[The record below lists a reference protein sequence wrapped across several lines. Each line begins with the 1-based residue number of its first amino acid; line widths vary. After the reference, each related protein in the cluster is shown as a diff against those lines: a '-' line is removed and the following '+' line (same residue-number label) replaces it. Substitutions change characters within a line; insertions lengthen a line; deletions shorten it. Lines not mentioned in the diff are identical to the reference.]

1 MGDLASKLKA
11 KFKRRNSSTPPSI
24 ASSTRSN
31 DRTRSLTGQRPPS
44 FEVTARN
51 RSKKTDK
58 SDVEA
63 VPMTPESESARQ
75 SSPLSKVEPEE
86 ISETATRK
94 SSATETTATTI
105 ATPSDSLRTSPD
117 STAASTTTKDEHLN
131 EGELKPQAKEDQG
144 AGEETPEK
152 SSGSAGSS
160 AESAPENPPNSKF
173 SEPVASNLA
182 DANTKM
188 GKDPQSSALPSI
200 NEYPQDSS
208 TTTDSPHTTT
218 DEDDLIT
225 HTPSQVV
232 DHSGSGEPTPRAG
245 LGLGIPATANS
256 AQTSAANTNPRPHP
270 SSTHSSPIAARRPN
284 AAFPAPSSSSSSQ
297 AGVQAQIS
305 AQLLRTLLGS
315 ANPDELQNLGGGPL
329 QSLTGPTMTRRR
341 KIWVRRPGASPTLI
355 TINEDDMVD
364 DVRDMILR
372 KYANSLG
379 RQFDSPDL
387 TLRIVPRENQRERQL
402 GPDEHMCKTIDAYFP
417 GGQTV
422 DDALI
427 IDVPLRRTPRPSP
440 RAGPPHAP
448 QLASVY
454 FAPASTDDVHRP
466 PEAGTD
472 YFGPAVLATTSHL
485 PNGTSGQPHSIGVLT
500 TGQIPQIPSPG
511 GTRRTTAYTSRPER
525 PRLGR
530 QHTSSPTILNL
541 VNSGHAAQ
549 MPAGTVMVEQASGPP
564 PSAPPMP
571 TPPPVEAP
579 APHVATPPALA
590 PPCVASP
597 RPAARPR
604 KKKPLDGLNLPPG
617 ILSGGVPPINVL
629 IVEDNPI
636 NLRLLEVF
644 VKRLKVRWQTAVNG
658 REAVDKWRQG
668 GFHLVLMDIQLPVMS
683 GLEATR
689 EIRRLERVNSIGV
702 FSSSADSAPD
712 EVLGEPSEEDKLGNT
727 DMFKSPVIIVALT
740 ASSLQSDRH
749 EALAAGCNDFLTKP
763 VNFVWFEK
771 KIMEW
776 GCMQALIDF
785 DGWRKWKD
793 FSQNRD
799 EQDAAKKAA
808 AAKAK
813 TKKNRSSLTT
823 AAYNGG
829 TTVAA

>member
-1 MGDLASKLKA
+1 MGDLASKIKA

-24 ASSTRSN
+24 ASSTKSN
-31 DRTRSLTGQRPPS
+31 GRTRSIKSQRAPS
-44 FEVTARN
+44 LEIS
-51 RSKKTDK
+51 RSKK
-58 SDVEA
+58 SDQSDGDV
-63 VPMTPESESARQ
+63 VPPVTPETESARK
-75 SSPLSKVEPEE
+75 SALLLKVEPQESSDE
-86 ISETATRK
+86 INHRSTATG
-94 SSATETTATTI
+94 
-105 ATPSDSLRTSPD
+105 
-117 STAASTTTKDEHLN
+117 TAASTVATASNSTTTAPD
-131 EGELKPQAKEDQG
+131 GAELITSEPESQTLDDKG
-144 AGEETPEK
+144 AGDAAEGKGLNPADT
-152 SSGSAGSS
+152 SV
-160 AESAPENPPNSKF
+160 ESAPVAAAPTASANPLNSKF
-173 SEPVASNLA
+173 SESVARNLA
-182 DANTKM
+182 DASSKM
-188 GKDPQSSALPSI
+188 GKDPHPSLLPSI

-208 TTTDSPHTTT
+208 ASAESAQTTTD
-218 DEDDLIT
+218 DDDLIAQ
-225 HTPSQVV
+225 TPSQIV
-232 DHSGSGEPTPRAG
+232 DHSNGSGEPTPRASQGPG
-245 LGLGIPATANS
+245 LPGTANS
-256 AQTSAANTNPRPHP
+256 AHNSVANTYPLHARTQAGPTTN
-270 SSTHSSPIAARRPN
+270 SPIAARRSN
-284 AAFPAPSSSSSSQ
+284 APLPTSTQSLQ
-297 AGVQAQIS
+297 GDLTPQIS
-305 AQLLRTLLGS
+305 SQLLRTLLGS
-315 ANPDELQNLGGGPL
+315 ANPDDLQKLGAAPF
-329 QSLTGPTMTRRR
+329 SSMNVAPNMTRRR
-341 KIWVRRPGASPTLI
+341 KIWVRRPGASPTLV

-372 KYANSLG
+372 KYSNSLG

-427 IDVPLRRTPRPSP
+427 IDVPLRKTPRPSP

-454 FAPASTDDVHRP
+454 FAPASVDDAHRP

-485 PNGTSGQPHSIGVLT
+485 ANGTSTQTHSIGVLS

-511 GTRRTTAYTSRPER
+511 GNRRANAYINRPDR

-530 QHTSSPTILNL
+530 QHTSSPTVLNL
-541 VNSGHAAQ
+541 VSASHAAQ
-549 MPAGTVMVEQASGPP
+549 MQAAAAHEQSSRPP
-564 PSAPPMP
+564 PSTPPIP
-571 TPPPVEAP
+571 TPPVSEAP
-579 APHVATPPALA
+579 APHVATPPILA
-590 PPCVASP
+590 PPRVASP

-604 KKKPLDGLNLPPG
+604 KKKPVDGLSLPQG

-702 FSSSADSAPD
+702 FSSSADSAPED
-712 EVLGEPSEEDKLGNT
+712 VVGEPSEDDKLVNT

-793 FSQNRD
+793 FSQKG
-799 EQDAAKKAA
+799 EAQDAAKKAV

-813 TKKNRSSLTT
+813 IKKNRSSLTAST
-823 AAYNGG
+823 STGSA
-829 TTVAA
+829 TVAA